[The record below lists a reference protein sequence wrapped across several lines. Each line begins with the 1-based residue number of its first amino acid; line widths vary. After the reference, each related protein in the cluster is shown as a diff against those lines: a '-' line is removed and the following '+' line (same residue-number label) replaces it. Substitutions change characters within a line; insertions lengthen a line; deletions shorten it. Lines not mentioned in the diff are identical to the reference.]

1 MLKVY
6 GAQWCTYCKKV
17 KDFLET
23 NNIEFLFVDI
33 DQSIEESKLL
43 LDKKL
48 TTIPQVFDGDEH
60 IGGYTETVQKY
71 S

>member
-23 NNIEFLFVDI
+23 NHTDFKFVDI
-33 DQSIEESKLL
+33 DIEIEESTVLL
-43 LDKKL
+43 EKNL
-48 TTIPQVFDGDEH
+48 TTIPQVFLDEDL
-60 IGGYTETVQKY
+60 IGGYTETVKKF